1 MDNNGFNYF
10 ENSRY
15 IDNRIQRKTLILDV
29 NSSSAVGDNISS
41 DGTFSKQLDEP
52 LSINKE
58 SDIYLDS
65 FTTYNAIQNKAST
78 NTQMGFLLKI
88 NEFNVQTIST
98 VQAQNGKIII
108 PNEDESVDS
117 GGGEDDDPSVK
128 VHKGKKLNYVCS
140 INPSKIS
147 SITGSI
153 TKLSGTDPMFG
164 SNGRFIAEFVIVSK
178 KD

>member
-29 NSSSAVGDNISS
+29 SDVTIST
-41 DGTFSKQLDEP
+41 DGGTFDKKLDDP

-58 SDIYLDS
+58 SDVYLDS
-65 FTTYNAIQNKAST
+65 FTTYGALQNSDGTA

-88 NEFNVQTIST
+88 NEFNIQTIST
-98 VQAQNGKIII
+98 VQGQNGKIII
-108 PNEDESVDS
+108 PNEDDGT
-117 GGGEDDDPSVK
+117 GGNNVK
-128 VHKGKKLNYVCS
+128 VHKGKKLNYICS

-153 TKLSGTDPMFG
+153 TKLDDSTKMFAG
-164 SNGRFIAEFVIVSK
+164 NGRFIAEFVIISK

>member
-15 IDNRIQRKTLILDV
+15 IDNRIQRKTLILDHTI
-29 NSSSAVGDNISS
+29 GTGTTFNI
-41 DGTFSKQLDEP
+41 QLDEP

-58 SDIYLDS
+58 SDVYLDS
-65 FTTYNAIQNKAST
+65 FTTYGALQNKDGA
-78 NTQMGFLLKI
+78 NTKMGFLLKI
-88 NEFNVQTIST
+88 NEFNIQTIST

-108 PNEDESVDS
+108 PNEDDSEDS
-117 GGGEDDDPSVK
+117 GGSSDPCVK

-147 SITGSI
+147 SMTGSI
-153 TKLSGTDPMFG
+153 TKLGDNTTMFG
-164 SNGRFIAEFVIVSK
+164 ANGRFIAEFVFVSK

>member
-29 NSSSAVGDNISS
+29 SDATIST
-41 DGTFSKQLDEP
+41 DGGTFDKKLDDP

-58 SDIYLDS
+58 SDVYLDS
-65 FTTYNAIQNKAST
+65 FTTYGALQNSGGTA

-88 NEFNVQTIST
+88 NEFNIQTIST
-98 VQAQNGKIII
+98 VQEQNGKIII
-108 PNEDESVDS
+108 PNEDET
-117 GGGEDDDPSVK
+117 GGTNVK

-140 INPSKIS
+140 INPSTIS
-147 SITGSI
+147 SMTGSI
-153 TKLSGTDPMFG
+153 TTLSGTGTMFAT
-164 SNGRFIAEFVIVSK
+164 NGRFIAEFVIVSK

>member
-29 NSSSAVGDNISS
+29 KSS
-41 DGTFSKQLDEP
+41 DSSTIDTNGNFNIQLDEP

-65 FTTYNAIQNKAST
+65 FTTYNAKQNKAVE

-88 NEFNVQTIST
+88 NEFNIQTIST
-98 VQAQNGKIII
+98 VQGQNGKIII
-108 PNEDESVDS
+108 PNEDDGS
-117 GGGEDDDPSVK
+117 GGNSVK
-128 VHKGKKLNYVCS
+128 VHKGKKLNYICS

-153 TKLSGTDPMFG
+153 TKLDGNTTMFATH
-164 SNGRFIAEFVIVSK
+164 GRFIAEFVFVSK

>member
-15 IDNRIQRKTLILDV
+15 IDNRIQKKTLILDNTIGTV
-29 NSSSAVGDNISS
+29 TTFNIPLHE
-41 DGTFSKQLDEP
+41 D

-58 SDIYLDS
+58 SDVYLDS
-65 FTTYNAIQNKAST
+65 FTTYGALQNKEGA
-78 NTQMGFLLKI
+78 NTKMGFLLKI
-88 NEFNVQTIST
+88 NEFNIQTIST
-98 VQAQNGKIII
+98 VSGQNGKIII
-108 PNEDESVDS
+108 PNEDDGS
-117 GGGEDDDPSVK
+117 GGNNVK
-128 VHKGKKLNYVCS
+128 VHKGKKLNYICS

-153 TKLSGTDPMFG
+153 TKLDNNTTMFAK
-164 SNGRFIAEFVIVSK
+164 SDGRFIAEFVIISK